1 MKRYITPIT
10 EIVSV
15 RPANLLDSS
24 VLEGSQ
30 GKSGFMSKKKD
41 SFFDTS
47 KEYNANAW
55 TKGFSDWEE

>member
-10 EIVSV
+10 EIVSA

-30 GKSGFMSKKKD
+30 GKNGFMSKKND

-47 KEYNANAW
+47 KEYNENAW
-55 TKGFSDWEE
+55 AKGFSVCEE